1 MQIDDLNLFRMNVAL
16 HSFNFAILLE
26 NQDRKIELVNQS
38 FCDLFGIPLPPNQL
52 VGFDC
57 STAAQTNKVLFV
69 DEEDFVIQINE
80 TLKNRVRVNDL
91 ELLMKDGRYLS
102 RDYIPIFNQDNYIG
116 HLWVYKN
123 ITSHKDAETKVLNS
137 FMKEKELNELKSKFV
152 GMVSHEFRTPLA
164 AISSSLELIRLL
176 NESNL
181 NAKTNNHLNKINEQV
196 RRMTELMNE
205 VLLISKIESGGI
217 LPDII
222 DLNLKDLL
230 ENITRDYS
238 QNGYDIR
245 FKSKLKDF
253 IVQADRNMI
262 FHVFSNLISNAVKY
276 SDESNKIDITIEDT
290 DSNCIS
296 VTIQDYGI
304 GIPDVEQ
311 SKLFTSFYRASN
323 IKNIPGTGLGLIV
336 VKHFLDLHDAKI
348 SFQSKVGVGTNFVVV
363 LHRNFTQK

>member
-1 MQIDDLNLFRMNVAL
+1 MQNVDLTLFRMDVAL

-38 FCDLFGIPLPPNQL
+38 FCDLFGIPLPPSQL

-69 DEEDFVIQINE
+69 DEEDFVHQIDQ
-80 TLKNRVRVNDL
+80 TLKNKLRVNDL

-102 RDYIPIFNQDNYIG
+102 RDYIPIFNKDNYIG
-116 HLWVYKN
+116 HLWVYKD
-123 ITSHKDAETKVLNS
+123 ITSQKDAENQVLNALV
-137 FMKEKELNELKSKFV
+137 KEKELNELKSKFV

-176 NESNL
+176 NENNL
-181 NAKTNNHLNKINEQV
+181 SDKTNNHLNKINEQV

-217 LPDII
+217 LPEIL
-222 DLNLKDLL
+222 DLNIKDLI
-230 ENITRDYS
+230 ENITSEHS
-238 QNGYDIR
+238 QNGYEINI
-245 FKSKLKDF
+245 KTKPKDF

-262 FHVFSNLISNAVKY
+262 YHVFSNLISNAVKY
-276 SDESNKIDITIEDT
+276 SEEKNRVDISIKEV
-290 DSNCIS
+290 DSKLLEIS
-296 VTIQDYGI
+296 IKDYGI
-304 GIPDVEQ
+304 GIPENEQ

-348 SFQSKVGVGTNFVVV
+348 NFNSKQGVGTEFVVT
-363 LHRNFTQK
+363 LHRKFKLK

>member
-1 MQIDDLNLFRMNVAL
+1 MQNDDLTLFRMDVAL

-69 DEEDFVIQINE
+69 DEDDFVFQINE
-80 TLKNRVRVNDL
+80 TLKNKVRVNEL

-102 RDYIPIFNQDNYIG
+102 RDYIPIFNKENYIG
-116 HLWVYKN
+116 HLWVYKD
-123 ITSHKDAETKVLNS
+123 ITAQKDAENQVLNS
-137 FMKEKELNELKSKFV
+137 LVKERELNELKSKFV

-176 NESNL
+176 NENSL
-181 NAKTNNHLNKINEQV
+181 NDKTINHLNKINEQV

-217 LPDII
+217 LPEIL
-222 DLNLKDLL
+222 DLNIKDIL
-230 ENITRDYS
+230 ENISSEYS
-238 QNGYDIR
+238 QNGYEIK

-253 IVQADRNMI
+253 IIQADRNMI
-262 FHVFSNLISNAVKY
+262 FHVFSNLISNAAKY
-276 SDESNKIDITIEDT
+276 SEESNKIDITIEES
-290 DSNCIS
+290 DSNCIAVS
-296 VTIQDYGI
+296 VKDYGI
-304 GIPDVEQ
+304 GIPEVEQ

-348 SFQSKVGVGTNFVVV
+348 KFKSKIGEGTEFVVI
-363 LHRNFTQK
+363 LHRKFK